1 MKKITIL
8 ASMLYSSIMLA
19 QQVPTGTALSGNAS
33 NPNQAVPLANSAW
46 FRGGNNPIGT
56 AGFANI
62 FGTMWNSPIYTYT
75 AGINRARLNGTL
87 TAPLSGVNQNV
98 SGFMGLAP
106 NGYFANNTPIT
117 LLHLQGP
124 NNTTFGFGGGWRRWM
139 STGIFIGEHSDLT
152 YNSMNRY
159 F

>member
-75 AGINRARLNGTL
+75 NGINRMIVNG
-87 TAPLSGVNQNV
+87 
-98 SGFMGLAP
+98 
-106 NGYFANNTPIT
+106 
-117 LLHLQGP
+117 
-124 NNTTFGFGGGWRRWM
+124 
-139 STGIFIGEHSDLT
+139 
-152 YNSMNRY
+152 NRTSNIN
-159 F
+159 